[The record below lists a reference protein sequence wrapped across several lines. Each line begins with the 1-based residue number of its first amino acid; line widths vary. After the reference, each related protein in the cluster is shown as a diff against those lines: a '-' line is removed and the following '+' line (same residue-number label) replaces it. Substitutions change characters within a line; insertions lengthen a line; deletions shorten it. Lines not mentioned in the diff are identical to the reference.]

1 MFWSVLDLGAAGVGA
16 DNAIEVIGEFG
27 GGLAVAARA
36 VPGEL
41 ARGDNAGEPLEEFV
55 GIGGAEGGVI

>member
-1 MFWSVLDLGAAGVGA
+1 MGAAGIGA
-16 DNAIEVIGEFG
+16 DDAIEVVGEFG
-27 GGLAVAARA
+27 GGLPVAARA

-55 GIGGAEGGVI
+55 GIGGTEGGVI